1 MSSTSTTTRP
11 AAPVVG
17 RPRDLRRFGR
27 WAAALSIVL
36 GPLLVTVLRAILP
49 YWTSDD
55 PATAID
61 SIAASPGAIAAV
73 NWLSVVSFPFLVFGA
88 VSVAYAVRRRV
99 PVLAWV
105 GGGVLFVG
113 LTLASML
120 GASDLLAEVMTREG
134 YDRAL
139 TLELTTQFMEHPAG
153 LFGLLG
159 FVLGHIVGMVLLG
172 IAVARARLVP
182 WWVGACIVV
191 AQPIHVI
198 AAVIAPSRAL
208 DVIGGWGLTTVGF
221 AFVALA
227 VLRMSDDEWDLPPT
241 GVR

>member
-1 MSSTSTTTRP
+1 MSHTTTT
-11 AAPVVG
+11 AAPATPAVTH
-17 RPRDLRRFGR
+17 PRDLRRLGR
-27 WAAALSIVL
+27 WAAAISIVL

-49 YWTSDD
+49 YWTSDE

-61 SIAASPGAIAAV
+61 SIAASPGRIAAV
-73 NWLSVVSFPFLVFGA
+73 NWLSVVSYPFLVFGA

-105 GGGVLFVG
+105 GGGVLFTG
-113 LTLASML
+113 LTVASMV

-139 TLELTTQFMEHPAG
+139 TLQLTTQFMEHPAG

-172 IAVARARLVP
+172 IAVARSRLVP
-182 WWVGACIVV
+182 WWVGAAIVV
-191 AQPIHVI
+191 AQPVHVV

-208 DVIGGWGLTTVGF
+208 DVIGGWGLTTAGF
-221 AFVALA
+221 AFVALS